1 MQGQQFVDG
10 ATVYDIDGEKVGTLR
25 AYDPQGGYLT
35 VEKGFLFHKDF
46 YVPMTRVQGVDADGD
61 VHLSLRK
68 DDLSDIQYDAIPA
81 APLAGGAYGQ
91 TMTTT
96 ETTTTRPRA
105 TPVPTPAPAP
115 ARPSMAKSDE
125 TIAVPVY
132 EEELVVGK
140 QQVEQGAV
148 HLRKDVVAE
157 KKTVNVSLQQEQVT
171 VERVP
176 FTGELSQEDLKNAF
190 QGRDIE
196 VPVMGQEAVVG
207 KETHL
212 VEEVRLHKDAV
223 VENEQVTD
231 TVRKERVTIEGDVS
245 PTQTSQKAKNTGR

>member
-1 MQGQQFVDG
+1 MQGQQFSEG
-10 ATVYDIDGEKVGTLR
+10 ATVYDRDGEKVGTLR

-46 YVPMTRVQGVDADGD
+46 YVPMARVQGVDAEGN

-68 DDLSDIQYDAIPA
+68 DDLLDAEYDAVPV
-81 APLAGGAYGQ
+81 GGNYGQ
-91 TMTTT
+91 TMM
-96 ETTTTRPRA
+96 ETTTTRQAPPPPVRQT
-105 TPVPTPAPAP
+105 TPPPTAV
-115 ARPSMAKSDE
+115 RQTMAKSDE

-140 QQVEQGAV
+140 QQVDQGAV
-148 HLRKDVVAE
+148 RLHKDVVQE
-157 KKTVNVSLQQEQVT
+157 QKTVTVSLQQEQVT

-176 FTGELSQEDLKNAF
+176 VSGALSQADLQNAF
-190 QGRDIE
+190 QGKDIE

-223 VENEQVTD
+223 IENQQVTD
-231 TVRKERVTIEGDVS
+231 TVRKEHVTIEGDVS
-245 PTQTSQKAKNTGR
+245 TTQTGQKAKNPRNTRR